1 MLKTKKIAVIGNYY
15 PRQCGIATFTT
26 DLCDALSKHIP
37 DADENLIAVAMDDI
51 PEGYAYPERVKF
63 QIRAHLQ
70 PDYVRAA
77 EFINFHKFDVAIL
90 QHEFG
95 IYGGKNG
102 AHVMRLIQNLRMPI
116 ITVLHTVLNKPSA
129 GQRIIIQELA
139 KHSEFLV
146 VMAHHAKTLL
156 QDVYE
161 IDENKIV
168 FIPHGIPDVPFKRAD
183 SLRKKLGIEDK
194 KILLTFGLLSPG
206 KGLETMLD
214 AMPGIIAEHPEALY
228 LILGKTH
235 PHIIG
240 EAGDSYR
247 QALYQQVR
255 RLKIDKHVLFE
266 NSFVDLDTLTQYI
279 RSADIYVTP
288 YVSEDQIV
296 SGTLAYAVGIG
307 AVTVST
313 PYWYAKELLADG
325 RGRLVPFADSEALTR
340 EINHLLSHTDVALVM
355 RKKGYQHGRSMI
367 WSKVAE
373 DYIEHAVQAM
383 KRTIDRPIFQY
394 AERPDVRIIK
404 ELPDFNL
411 QHMQVMTD
419 DTGILQHAKYSI
431 PDRTHG
437 YCVDDNARA
446 LIVASQYYWLRKEKS
461 VIPLIQT
468 YLSFL
473 LYSFNPENGRFRNFM
488 SYDRRWLEEV
498 GSEDS
503 HGRSLWG
510 LGIAIQYAPNDAIRD
525 MAVSLFL
532 GGLKAVETFT
542 SPRAWAFASVGLHAY
557 LSRFGGDANARRV
570 RTQLS
575 EKLVALFKNGS
586 MDDWQW
592 CEDVVTYANA
602 KLPHALILAG
612 QWIPDA
618 KMYKKGID
626 VLRWLLDIQTADDGH
641 LSIIGNANWCKKED
655 KKGDKTPTFDQQPLE
670 AMSLIDACAE
680 AYRATGDMKW
690 LEEGQRCLGWFMGRN
705 DLNKQICVL
714 NTGGCCDGLEATGVN
729 ANQGAE
735 STLSWL
741 ISLLTM
747 YEILG
752 QKVLVNNETTMH

>member
-1 MLKTKKIAVIGNYY
+1 MQKTKKIAVIGNYL

-26 DLCDALSKHIP
+26 DLCDALAGQMTHVE
-37 DADENLIAVAMDDI
+37 ENLIAVVMDDTDA
-51 PEGYAYPERVKF
+51 GYDYPARVKF
-63 QIRAHLQ
+63 QIRAHSQ
-70 PDYVRAA
+70 SDYLRAA
-77 EFINFHKFDVAIL
+77 EFVNFHKFDVAIL

-95 IYGGKNG
+95 IFGGDNG
-102 AHVMRLIQNLRMPI
+102 AHVMHLIQNLRMPI
-116 ITVLHTVLNKPSA
+116 ITVLHTVLSKPTE

-139 KHSEFLV
+139 RYSEFLV
-146 VMAHHAKTLL
+146 VMAHHARTLL
-156 QDVYE
+156 HEVYGIEEKE
-161 IDENKIV
+161 IT
-168 FIPHGIPDVPFKRAD
+168 FIPHGIPDVPFERAD
-183 SLRKKLGIEDK
+183 PFRRKLGIADK
-194 KILLTFGLLSPG
+194 KVLLTFGLLSPG

-214 AMPGIIAEHPEALY
+214 AMPGIIAEHPESLY
-228 LILGKTH
+228 IILGKTH
-235 PHIIG
+235 PHVIG
-240 EAGDSYR
+240 AAGDSYR
-247 QALYQQVR
+247 QSLYQQVR

-279 RSADIYVTP
+279 RSADVYVTP

-313 PYWYAKELLADG
+313 PYWYAKEILAEG
-325 RGRLVPFADSEALTR
+325 RGQLVPFADSKAMGR
-340 EINHLLSHTDVALVM
+340 EINTLLSHEDIALDM

-367 WSKVAE
+367 WSKVAQ
-373 DYIEHAVQAM
+373 DYIALTDKALA
-383 KRTIDRPIFQY
+383 RAIDRPIPQY
-394 AERPDVRIIK
+394 AERADVRIIK

-411 QHMQVMTD
+411 QHMKVMTD
-419 DTGILQHAKYSI
+419 GTGILQHAKYSV

-446 LIVASQYYWLRKEKS
+446 LIVVSKYHWLLKDKS

-473 LYSFNPENGRFRNFM
+473 HYSFNPDNGRFRNFM

-510 LGIAIQYAPNDAIRD
+510 LGVAIQCAPNDAIRD

-532 GGLKAVETFT
+532 DGLSAVEEFTF
-542 SPRAWAFASVGLHAY
+542 PRAWAFASVGLHAY

-570 RTQLS
+570 RTHLS
-575 EKLVALFKNGS
+575 EKLAALFKNRPL
-586 MDDWQW
+586 DDWQW
-592 CEDVVTYANA
+592 CEDTATYANA
-602 KLPHALILAG
+602 KLPHALILSG
-612 QWIPDA
+612 QWIPDTD
-618 KMYKKGID
+618 MYEKGIA
-626 VLRWLLDIQTADDGH
+626 VLRWLLDKQTAADGH
-641 LSIIGNANWCKKED
+641 LSIIGNANWCTREYKAS
-655 KKGDKTPTFDQQPLE
+655 TFDQQPLE

-680 AYRATGDMKW
+680 AFRATGDIAW
-690 LEEGQRCLGWFMGRN
+690 IEEGHRCLAWFMGRN
-705 DLNKQICVL
+705 DLNMQIYDF

-747 YEILG
+747 YELLE
-752 QKVLVNNETTMH
+752 QKVLVNK

>member
-1 MLKTKKIAVIGNYY
+1 MMHKTKKIAVIGNYA

-26 DLCDALSKHIP
+26 DLCNALARHIHN
-37 DADENLIAVAMDDI
+37 ADENLIAIAMDDI
-51 PEGYAYPERVKF
+51 AEGYDYPERVKF
-63 QIRAHLQ
+63 QIRAHVQ

-77 EFINFHKFDVAIL
+77 EFLNVHKFDVAIL

-102 AHVMRLIQNLRMPI
+102 AHVMHLMQNLRMPI
-116 ITVLHTVLNKPSA
+116 MTVLHTVLNKPSD
-129 GQRIIIQELA
+129 GQRIVIQELA
-139 KHSEFLV
+139 KYSEFLV

-156 QDVYE
+156 QDVYGIE
-161 IDENKIV
+161 GKKIT
-168 FIPHGIPDVPFKRAD
+168 FIPHGIPDVPFERAD
-183 SLRKKLGIEDK
+183 TFRKELGITDK
-194 KILLTFGLLSPG
+194 KVLLTFGLLSPG
-206 KGLETMLD
+206 KGLETMLN

-228 LILGKTH
+228 IILGKTH
-235 PHIIG
+235 PHVIG
-240 EAGDSYR
+240 ESGDSYR

-279 RSADIYVTP
+279 RSADVYVTP

-313 PYWYAKELLADG
+313 PYWYAKEILAEG
-325 RGRLVPFADSEALTR
+325 RGRLVPFADSVAMTK
-340 EINHLLSHTDVALVM
+340 EINDLLDHENIALSM

-367 WSKVAE
+367 WSKVGQ
-373 DYIEHAVQAM
+373 DYIELTDKALARSV
-383 KRTIDRPIFQY
+383 DRPIPQY

-446 LIVASQYYWLRKEKS
+446 LIVVSKYYWLRKEKS
-461 VIPLIQT
+461 VIPLIQI

-473 LYSFNPENGRFRNFM
+473 HYSFNPENGRFRNFM

-510 LGIAIQYAPNDAIRD
+510 LGIAIQCAPNDAIRD
-525 MAVSLFL
+525 MAVGLFL

-557 LSRFGGDANARRV
+557 MSRFGGDANARRV

-575 EKLVALFKNGS
+575 EKLVELFKNRPL
-586 MDDWQW
+586 DDWQW
-592 CEDVVTYANA
+592 CEDTVTYANA

-618 KMYKKGID
+618 QMYEKGID
-626 VLRWLLDIQTADDGH
+626 ALRWLLDKQTAADGH

-655 KKGDKTPTFDQQPLE
+655 KTSTFDQQPLE

-680 AYRATGDMKW
+680 AFRATGDIKW
-690 LEEGQRCLGWFMGRN
+690 LEEGHRCLGWFMGRN
-705 DLNKQICVL
+705 DLNKQICVF

-752 QKVLVNNETTMH
+752 QKVLVAK